1 MEQSAKRDIKTL
13 KRLKNNYIMYEN
25 TKKETS
31 KRLKHAVNQDGTKK
45 YSEEEI
51 QNNLKLISNA
61 EQDIVEQFKM
71 AGGKMEELDPKVDIQ
86 EDATVSATNN
96 PMPTPIKE
104 KAEDV
109 YRSIDEERKKILDE
123 QISATAT
130 KIEQEYIPTKGN
142 YNAEEAFDVIKL
154 PSKGEGYKEKISR
167 VSVAYLTAYDENMIV
182 SPNLYRD
189 NLILDYIVQEKL
201 LSKEIDPLDLLEGDR
216 DAIILFLRAN
226 GYGNE
231 YPITAI
237 DDVTGKEFEAIVDLS
252 KLNYKEFNL
261 VGDSNG
267 WFPFT
272 LPVSKKEIKFRFP
285 THRDII
291 LLDKMQEAEEPKI
304 MKETLKNY
312 VNTLDSYVEKE
323 NKLERDEKIKVR
335 QAIRTLEKWG
345 DDMEEENSLKFN
357 HTLTNR
363 LNLLIMAVDG
373 ITDREYISNF
383 IRKMNVRDS
392 SALRKYMTKNEPGID
407 YNITVQRPEELGGGS
422 MTTFLQ
428 LDKFLFLNIAD

>member
-1 MEQSAKRDIKTL
+1 MEQGVKRDIKTL

-25 TKKETS
+25 TKKETA

-51 QNNLKLISNA
+51 QNNLKLINNA

-71 AGGKMEELDPKVDIQ
+71 AGGKVEELDPKVDIVEEPVVSEANPQ
-86 EDATVSATNN
+86 PQPMKESIEDA
-96 PMPTPIKE
+96 
-104 KAEDV
+104 
-109 YRSIDEERKKILDE
+109 YRAMDEERKKILDA

-237 DDVTGKEFEAIVDLS
+237 DDKTGKEFEAIVDLS

-261 VGDSNG
+261 VGDTNG

-272 LPVSKKEIKFRFP
+272 LPVSKREIKFRFP
-285 THRDII
+285 THRDTL

-304 MKETLKNY
+304 LKETLKNY
-312 VNTLDSYVEKE
+312 VNNLDSYIEKE
-323 NKLERDEKIKVR
+323 NKLSKDEKVKVR
-335 QAIRTLEKWG
+335 QAIRTIEKWG

-357 HTLTNR
+357 HMLTNR

-392 SALRKYMTKNEPGID
+392 SALRRYMSKNEPGID
-407 YNITVQRPEELGGGS
+407 YTITVQRPEELGGGS

>member
-25 TKKETS
+25 TKKETF

-86 EDATVSATNN
+86 ENITASVANN
-96 PMPTPIKE
+96 PTPTPVKE

-231 YPITAI
+231 YPITAV
-237 DDVTGKEFEAIVDLS
+237 DDVTGKEFEAVVDLS

-261 VGDSNG
+261 V
-267 WFPFT
+267 
-272 LPVSKKEIKFRFP
+272 
-285 THRDII
+285 
-291 LLDKMQEAEEPKI
+291 
-304 MKETLKNY
+304 
-312 VNTLDSYVEKE
+312 
-323 NKLERDEKIKVR
+323 
-335 QAIRTLEKWG
+335 
-345 DDMEEENSLKFN
+345 
-357 HTLTNR
+357 
-363 LNLLIMAVDG
+363 
-373 ITDREYISNF
+373 
-383 IRKMNVRDS
+383 
-392 SALRKYMTKNEPGID
+392 
-407 YNITVQRPEELGGGS
+407 
-422 MTTFLQ
+422 
-428 LDKFLFLNIAD
+428 